1 MFALERQKHIL
12 EVLREE
18 GSVSVN
24 RLSKAL
30 SVTEETIRRDLEK
43 LEKEDALM
51 RTHGGAIP
59 MDNQEMPLEK
69 RKQTNTAIKEKL
81 ARAAVKFIL
90 PGDTV
95 FLDASTT
102 TFFIARELKKMKKV
116 TVVTN
121 SLRILNEL
129 ADVPDIKVIS
139 IGGLVS
145 RNQSLVGSQAVNCIK
160 ENYYVNKMFFSSRGI
175 SINAGILE
183 SNEQECA
190 IKQCMVA
197 NAKSKF
203 YMFDRSKVGR
213 IGLAK
218 LAKFEEINHV
228 IAEKNFSEELHE
240 KFNEYNIEIHEI

>member
-24 RLSKAL
+24 RLSKTL

-51 RTHGGAIP
+51 RTHGGAILV
-59 MDNQEMPLEK
+59 DNQEMPLEK

-81 ARAAVKFIL
+81 ARAAVKLIT

-102 TFFIARELKKMKKV
+102 TFFIAKELKKMKKV
-116 TVVTN
+116 TIVTN

-145 RNQSLVGSQAVNCIK
+145 QNQSLVGSQAVNCIK

-175 SINAGILE
+175 SIDAAILE

-190 IKQCMVA
+190 IKQCMIA
-197 NAKSKF
+197 NSKSKF

-213 IGLAK
+213 IGLSK
-218 LAKFEEINHV
+218 LAGFDEIDHV
-228 IAEKNFSEELHE
+228 IAEKNFAEELRK

>member
-24 RLSKAL
+24 RLSKTL

-59 MDNQEMPLEK
+59 VDNQEMPLEK

-81 ARAAVKFIL
+81 ARAAVKLIT
-90 PGDTV
+90 PGDSV

-102 TFFIARELKKMKKV
+102 TFFIAKELKKMKKV
-116 TVVTN
+116 TIVTN

-145 RNQSLVGSQAVNCIK
+145 QNQSLVGSQAVNCIK

-175 SINAGILE
+175 SIDAGILE

-190 IKQCMVA
+190 IKQCMIA

-213 IGLAK
+213 IGLSK
-218 LAKFEEINHV
+218 LAGFDDIDHV
-228 IAEKNFSEELHE
+228 IAEKNFAEELRK

>member
-30 SVTEETIRRDLEK
+30 FVTEETIRRDLEK

-59 MDNQEMPLEK
+59 VDNQEMSLEK

-81 ARAAVKFIL
+81 ARAAIRFIL

-228 IAEKNFSEELHE
+228 IAEKNFSEELRE

>member
-81 ARAAVKFIL
+81 ARAAIRFIL

-228 IAEKNFSEELHE
+228 IAEKNFSEELRE

>member
-12 EVLREE
+12 ETLKAD
-18 GSVSVN
+18 GSVSVKN
-24 RLSKAL
+24 LSTEL

-59 MDNQEMPLEK
+59 VDNQEMPLEK
-69 RKQTNTAIKEKL
+69 RKQTNTAIKERL
-81 ARAAVKFIL
+81 AKAAVKFIL

-102 TFFIARELKKMKKV
+102 TFFIAKELKKKKKI

-129 ADVPDIKVIS
+129 EGNSDIKVIS
-139 IGGLVS
+139 VGGLMS
-145 RNQSLVGSQAVNCIK
+145 QNQSLIGSRAENCIK
-160 ENYYVNKMFFSSRGI
+160 EYYYVNKMFFSSRGI
-175 SINAGILE
+175 SIDAGILE

-190 IKQCMVA
+190 VKQCMIA
-197 NAKSKF
+197 NAKARF

-213 IGLAK
+213 IGLSK
-218 LAKFEEINHV
+218 LARFDEINHV
-228 IAEKNFSEELHE
+228 IAEKNFSEELRK
-240 KFNEYNIEIHEI
+240 KFNEYNVEIHEI

>member
-59 MDNQEMPLEK
+59 VDNQEIPLEK

-81 ARAAVKFIL
+81 ARAAIRFIL

-228 IAEKNFSEELHE
+228 IAEKNFSEELRE

>member
-59 MDNQEMPLEK
+59 VDNQEMPLEK

-81 ARAAVKFIL
+81 ARAAIRFIL

-228 IAEKNFSEELHE
+228 IAEKNFSEELRE

>member
-59 MDNQEMPLEK
+59 VDNQEMPLEK

-81 ARAAVKFIL
+81 ARAAIRFIL

-213 IGLAK
+213 LGLAK
-218 LAKFEEINHV
+218 LAKF
-228 IAEKNFSEELHE
+228 
-240 KFNEYNIEIHEI
+240 

>member
-59 MDNQEMPLEK
+59 VDNQEMPLEK

-81 ARAAVKFIL
+81 ARAAIRFIL

-213 IGLAK
+213 LGLAK

-228 IAEKNFSEELHE
+228 IAEKNFSEELRE

>member
-59 MDNQEMPLEK
+59 VDNQEMPLEK

-81 ARAAVKFIL
+81 ARAAIRFIL

-116 TVVTN
+116 TVVKN

-228 IAEKNFSEELHE
+228 IAEKNFSEELRE

>member
-1 MFALERQKHIL
+1 
-12 EVLREE
+12 
-18 GSVSVN
+18 
-24 RLSKAL
+24 
-30 SVTEETIRRDLEK
+30 
-43 LEKEDALM
+43 
-51 RTHGGAIP
+51 
-59 MDNQEMPLEK
+59 MPLEK

-81 ARAAVKFIL
+81 ARAAIRFIL

-228 IAEKNFSEELHE
+228 IAEKNFSEELRE

>member
-59 MDNQEMPLEK
+59 VDNQEMPLEK

-81 ARAAVKFIL
+81 ARAAIRFIL

-121 SLRILNEL
+121 SLRIL
-129 ADVPDIKVIS
+129 K
-139 IGGLVS
+139 
-145 RNQSLVGSQAVNCIK
+145 
-160 ENYYVNKMFFSSRGI
+160 
-175 SINAGILE
+175 
-183 SNEQECA
+183 
-190 IKQCMVA
+190 
-197 NAKSKF
+197 
-203 YMFDRSKVGR
+203 
-213 IGLAK
+213 
-218 LAKFEEINHV
+218 
-228 IAEKNFSEELHE
+228 
-240 KFNEYNIEIHEI
+240 

>member
-59 MDNQEMPLEK
+59 VDNQEMPLEK

-81 ARAAVKFIL
+81 ARAAIRFIL

-190 IKQCMVA
+190 IKRRMLK
-197 NAKSKF
+197 NSKT
-203 YMFDRSKVGR
+203 K
-213 IGLAK
+213 
-218 LAKFEEINHV
+218 
-228 IAEKNFSEELHE
+228 
-240 KFNEYNIEIHEI
+240 

>member
-1 MFALERQKHIL
+1 MFALERQKHIVETL
-12 EVLREE
+12 KEN
-18 GSVSVN
+18 GSVSVKN
-24 RLSKAL
+24 LSKEL

-59 MDNQEMPLEK
+59 VDNQEMPLEK
-69 RKQTNTAIKEKL
+69 RKQTNTVIKERL
-81 ARAAVKFIL
+81 AKEAVKFIL

-102 TFFIARELKKMKKV
+102 TFFIAKELKKLKKI

-129 ADVPDIKVIS
+129 EDVPDIKVIAV
-139 IGGLVS
+139 GGLLS
-145 RNQSLVGSQAVNCIK
+145 PNQSLIGSRAENCIK

-175 SINAGILE
+175 GADAGILE

-190 IKQCMVA
+190 VKQCMIA

-203 YMFDRSKVGR
+203 YMFDRSKVER
-213 IGLAK
+213 IGLSK
-218 LAKFEEINHV
+218 LASFDEINHV
-228 IAEKNFSEELHE
+228 IAEKNFSEELRR
-240 KFNEYNIEIHEI
+240 KFYEYNIEIHEI

>member
-59 MDNQEMPLEK
+59 VDNQEMPLEK

-81 ARAAVKFIL
+81 ARAAIRFIM

-175 SINAGILE
+175 SIDAGILE

-228 IAEKNFSEELHE
+228 IAEKNFSEELRE

>member
-59 MDNQEMPLEK
+59 VDNQEMPLEK

-228 IAEKNFSEELHE
+228 IAEKNFSEELRE

>member
-59 MDNQEMPLEK
+59 VDNQEMSLEK

-81 ARAAVKFIL
+81 ARAAIRFIL

-228 IAEKNFSEELHE
+228 IAEKNFSEELRE